1 MAIKSK
7 IKSAKRSEIPQLSI
21 FQWAG
26 ILHPATLGLFIVLSL
41 ILTTGL
47 SVVNTTHKNRFVFNK
62 LQEMKE
68 QANQFEVEW
77 GQLLI
82 EQSTFGIEG
91 RIEQKAIE
99 QLKMQVP
106 ELSNIV
112 MVRHEQ

>member
-1 MAIKSK
+1 MSTKRK
-7 IKSAKRSEIPQLSI
+7 IKLAKRSDTAHPSVI
-21 FQWAG
+21 QWTG
-26 ILHPATLGLFIVLSL
+26 ILLPSTAGLFIVLSV
-41 ILTTGL
+41 ILVTGL
-47 SVVNTTHKNRFVFNK
+47 SIVNTTHENRFIFNK